1 MSISSA
7 LNNAL
12 SGLNATSRTAEVVS
26 SNLSNALTEGYGRRQ
41 LETSSANGGVRVDG
55 VTRAGDKGL
64 TGDRRLAEARLNA
77 EQRTADMLG
86 EVESLIGVAG
96 NPDSIAG
103 RLAGF
108 EKSLISAASDPASD
122 QRLSTV
128 NTALQGLVGAIKED
142 AAAIQGMRQDA
153 DAAIGRD
160 VDTLNANLRMLEQLN
175 ADITRTRAVG
185 QDPSSLFD
193 ARQLVVD
200 EIAAIVPIREL
211 DRGNDQLGLMTT
223 SGLILIDGTAAQFG
237 FNRTPTIVA
246 DMTLASG
253 GLSGITRDGVPLD
266 ADDGF
271 GRLSGGALE
280 AAFRL
285 RDDSLVTTQQ
295 ELDDVALDLVQRF
308 SDATVDPS
316 VSLTG
321 LLTDSG
327 GPADPADYIGL
338 AARLAVNASV
348 DPSQGGALAN
358 WRDGVGATVAG
369 PTGNPAQ
376 LNRWL
381 NALTDARGASS
392 MSAAERL
399 AVFSS
404 SASQNRLN
412 AETQLSFTA
421 ARWDSLNN
429 AELAGGVDTDIELQ
443 ILLRVEQ
450 AYAANAKVIQTVSSM
465 IQQILEI

>member
-12 SGLNATSRTAEVVS
+12 SGLNATSQTAEVVS

-86 EVESLIGVAG
+86 KVERLIGVAG
-96 NPDSIAG
+96 DPDSIAG

-122 QRLSTV
+122 QRLSAV
-128 NTALQGLVGAIKED
+128 NTALKGLVGAIKQD
-142 AAAIQGMRQDA
+142 AATIQGLRQDA

-160 VDTLNANLRMLEQLN
+160 VDTLNTNLRMLEQLN

-223 SGLILIDGTAAQFG
+223 SGLVLIDGTAAQFE

-253 GLSGITRDGVPLD
+253 GLSGITRDGVPL
-266 ADDGF
+266 
-271 GRLSGGALE
+271 E
-280 AAFRL
+280 AAFKL
-285 RDDSLVTTQQ
+285 RDDSLVNTQQ
-295 ELDDVALDLVQRF
+295 DLDSVALDLVQRF
-308 SDATVDPS
+308 ADMSVDPS
-316 VSLTG
+316 VALTG

-348 DPSQGGALAN
+348 DPSQGGDLAN
-358 WRDGVGATVAG
+358 WRDGVGAVVAG
-369 PTGNPAQ
+369 PAGNPAQ

-392 MSAAERL
+392 MSAAERI

-404 SASQNRLN
+404 SAGQNRLN

-429 AELAGGVDTDIELQ
+429 AELAGGVDTDVELQ